1 MKRTTKRIFA
11 VFLSLFLVVAMSVQ
25 ASAMQIFVKT
35 QTGKTITIE
44 VEPTD
49 SIEAVKEKI
58 FEKEGILPENQRL
71 IFNGEQLDE
80 GKTLSDYNIQKEST
94 LHLELR
100 TTDTDVREIIVTGV
114 YQAGKAADEKISVDI
129 VWEAMNF
136 TYTAPSQGTWNPA
149 THAYEGA
156 TEGGWSDNTPSITVK
171 NHSNVAVNATLDFKA
186 DVAGVVGT
194 FTETSG
200 TANDKV
206 LELATAEGT
215 EVSAA
220 PTATANFGIS
230 GAAIDADKT
239 LGTITVTVA
248 KTGSAEGG
256 ETATGVTTLE
266 ALQAAVNAG
275 GTVKLGGDITT
286 DQDLTV
292 STRTPVTIDLNGFT
306 LTSSAENTTYLLPD
320 TVCTVK
326 GGTVSNTTDR
336 KAVVH
341 NLGTVTFENCT
352 LNANNYYPLYNC
364 CTATVTGSTL
374 NGTIDG
380 YSICNDQGYSDTVTL
395 TLSGTMYMEG
405 GINNYYAASVVTV
418 LPGSYNNFDPTSYV
432 DTDAYTVT
440 DHGDNTWTV
449 TAK

>member
-114 YQAGKAADEKISVDI
+114 YQAGKAADEKISVDL
-129 VWEAMNF
+129 VWDAMDF

-149 THAYEGA
+149 THTYEGA
-156 TEGGWSDNTPSITVK
+156 TEGGWSDNTPAITVK
-171 NHSNVAVNATLDFKA
+171 NHSNVALNATLGFTP
-186 DVAGVVGT
+186 DVTGVVGT
-194 FTETSG
+194 FTEASG
-200 TANDKV
+200 TANDGV

-215 EVSAA
+215 EVENA

-230 GAAIDADKT
+230 GAAIDADKA
-239 LGTITVTVA
+239 LGTITVAIA
-248 KTGSAEGG
+248 KNVIDTFAE
-256 ETATGVTTLE
+256 
-266 ALQAAVNAG
+266 LQAAVNNG
-275 GTVKLGGDITT
+275 GTVKLGGDITLGN
-286 DQDLTV
+286 DVILAV
-292 STRTPVTIDLNGFT
+292 SSSVPVILDLNGYT
-306 LTSSAENTTYLLPD
+306 LTSNSNAPIQVQPD
-320 TVCTVK
+320 VICTVK
-326 GGTVSNTTDR
+326 N
-336 KAVVH
+336 
-341 NLGTVTFENCT
+341 GTVTNTADRMEAISNFGTLTVQNCT
-352 LNANNYYPLYNC
+352 LTANDSYPLYNNC
-364 CTATVTGSTL
+364 IATVTDSTL
-374 NGTIDG
+374 NGNYDG
-380 YSICNDQGYSDTVTL
+380 NSICNQQVYSDTVAL
-395 TLSGTMYMEG
+395 TLSGTVNMAG
-405 GINNYYAASVVTV
+405 GI
-418 LPGSYNNFDPTSYV
+418 
-432 DTDAYTVT
+432 
-440 DHGDNTWTV
+440 
-449 TAK
+449 

>member
-1 MKRTTKRIFA
+1 MK
-11 VFLSLFLVVAMSVQ
+11 
-25 ASAMQIFVKT
+25 
-35 QTGKTITIE
+35 
-44 VEPTD
+44 
-49 SIEAVKEKI
+49 
-58 FEKEGILPENQRL
+58 
-71 IFNGEQLDE
+71 
-80 GKTLSDYNIQKEST
+80 KTLSIILALVMALSLSVTAFAATNDGTSGTDITVNGTYVPG
-94 LHLELR
+94 
-100 TTDTDVREIIVTGV
+100 TTGAE
-114 YQAGKAADEKISVDI
+114 QISVDI
-129 VWEAMNF
+129 VWDAMDF
-136 TYTAPSQGTWNPA
+136 TYTGASQGTWNPA
-149 THAYEGA
+149 THAYDGA
-156 TEGGWSDNTPSITVK
+156 TAGGWSDNTPGITVK
-171 NHSNVAVNATLDFKA
+171 NHSNVAVNATLGFKA

-194 FTETSG
+194 FTEASG
-200 TANDKV
+200 TENDSV
-206 LELATAEGT
+206 LELATAVGT
-215 EVSAA
+215 EAANA

-256 ETATGVTTLE
+256 VTATVVTTYE
-266 ALQAAVNAG
+266 DLQAAVNAG

-286 DQDLTV
+286 DQGLTV

-306 LTSSAENTTYLLPD
+306 LTSSAENTIYILPD

-336 KAVVH
+336 KAVVK
-341 NLGTVTFENCT
+341 NYGTVTFENCT
-352 LNANNYYPLYNC
+352 LNANNYYPLYNN

-374 NGTIDG
+374 NGIING

-395 TLSGTMYMEG
+395 TLSGTMYMAG
-405 GINNYYAASVVTV
+405 GIRNGYAASVVTI
-418 LPGSYNNFDPTSYV
+418 LPGTYNNFDPTSYV

>member
-1 MKRTTKRIFA
+1 MK
-11 VFLSLFLVVAMSVQ
+11 
-25 ASAMQIFVKT
+25 
-35 QTGKTITIE
+35 
-44 VEPTD
+44 
-49 SIEAVKEKI
+49 
-58 FEKEGILPENQRL
+58 
-71 IFNGEQLDE
+71 
-80 GKTLSDYNIQKEST
+80 KTLSIILALVMALSLSVTAFAATNDGTSGTDITVNGTYVPG
-94 LHLELR
+94 
-100 TTDTDVREIIVTGV
+100 TTGAE
-114 YQAGKAADEKISVDI
+114 QISVDI
-129 VWEAMNF
+129 VWDAMDF
-136 TYTAPSQGTWNPA
+136 TYTGSSQGTWNPA
-149 THAYEGA
+149 THAYDGA
-156 TEGGWSDNTPSITVK
+156 TAGGWSDNTPGITVK
-171 NHSNVAVNATLDFKA
+171 NHSNVAVNATLGFKA

-194 FTETSG
+194 FTEASG
-200 TANDKV
+200 TENDSV
-206 LELATAEGT
+206 LELATAVGT
-215 EVSAA
+215 EAANA
-220 PTATANFGIS
+220 PTATANFRIS

-292 STRTPVTIDLNGFT
+292 STGTPVTIDLNGFT
-306 LTSSAENTTYLLPD
+306 LTSSAENTIYILPD

-418 LPGSYNNFDPTSYV
+418 LPGTYNFDPTSYV
-432 DTDAYTVT
+432 DADAYSVT
-440 DHGDNTWTV
+440 DHGDGTWTV

>member
-1 MKRTTKRIFA
+1 MKKTNRRLFA
-11 VFLSLFLVVAMSVQ
+11 VFLSLFLVVSMSIQ
-25 ASAMQIFVKT
+25 ASAMQIFVKAAD
-35 QTGKTITIE
+35 KTITIE

-49 SIEAVKEKI
+49 SIEATKEKI
-58 FEKEGILPENQRL
+58 FEQEGILPENQL
-71 IFNGEQLDE
+71 LFFNGEQLDE
-80 GKTLSDYNIQKEST
+80 GKNLSDYNIQKEST
-94 LHLELR
+94 LRLEVQQ
-100 TTDTDVREIIVTGV
+100 TDTDVREITVTGV
-114 YQAGKAADEKISVDI
+114 YQAGTTADEKISVDI

-136 TYTAPSQGTWNPA
+136 TYTAPSQGTWNPT

-171 NHSNVAVNATLDFKA
+171 NHSNVAVNATLDFTA

-292 STRTPVTIDLNGFT
+292 STGTPVTIDLNGFT
-306 LTSSAENTTYLLPD
+306 LTSSAENTIYILPD